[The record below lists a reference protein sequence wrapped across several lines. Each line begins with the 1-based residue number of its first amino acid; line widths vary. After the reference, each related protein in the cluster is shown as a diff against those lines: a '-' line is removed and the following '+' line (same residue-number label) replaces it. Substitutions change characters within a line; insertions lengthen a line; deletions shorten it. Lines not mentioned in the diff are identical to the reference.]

1 MTYDTATP
9 RVASYLV
16 VRKEGKIAF
25 VLRSG
30 TNWMNDYYG
39 LPSGKVEKEESF
51 SAGAQREGL
60 EEVGI
65 TIARDKLHF
74 IHTMHRM
81 EGDDWVDVYFEV
93 SDYEGDIYNAEPH
106 MHSEL
111 AWLDPKNLPKNVIP
125 SVRYAIEQIEAG
137 NMYSEYGWA

>member
-1 MTYDTATP
+1 MIYETATP
-9 RVASYLV
+9 RVASYLII
-16 VRKEGKIAF
+16 RKEDKIAF

-65 TIARDKLHF
+65 TVAKDKLRF
-74 IHTMHRM
+74 IHAMHRM
-81 EGDDWVDVYFEV
+81 EGDDWVDIYFEV
-93 SDYEGDIYNAEPH
+93 LDYKGEIYNAEPH

-111 AWLDPKNLPKNVIP
+111 AWLDPNSLPENVIP

-137 NMYSEYGWA
+137 NTYSEYGW